1 MLKSHA
7 EPLVFNVWVT
17 RAESGGRALDVNSEC
32 EGEGA
37 SGLGASPW
45 ATSDPPS

>member
-7 EPLVFNVWVT
+7 EPLVFDVWVN

-37 SGLGASPW
+37 IGLRASPR
-45 ATSDPPS
+45 ATPDSPS

>member
-7 EPLVFNVWVT
+7 EPIVFDVWLD

-32 EGEGA
+32 EGERA
-37 SGLGASPW
+37 SGLGASPQ
-45 ATSDPPS
+45 ATSDSPS